1 MDIFGVNLTGDNI
14 INIENI
20 ISFAK
25 WIFLVVII
33 KSVIYLTQLNNS
45 RINKLYGY
53 YEKYKVLKCDI
64 ELNQDLFQTNISMEM
79 LESIEKSVTKVN
91 DANSRNVF
99 LYVLNNYNGKILN
112 KFNLKGLLQYIT
124 LDGVF
129 QIDFNNFHRKSRLYI
144 AYFII
149 SLLVFII
156 SSFLFVYLFTN
167 GTTLLKSMALLFLF
181 ISESATIILFDKII
195 RKSKM
200 IKYNSALAEIDASA
214 FKPV

>member
-53 YEKYKVLKCDI
+53 YEKHKVLKCDI
-64 ELNQDLFQTNISMEM
+64 ELNQDLFHTNISMEM

-112 KFNLKGLLQYIT
+112 KFNLK
-124 LDGVF
+124 GVF